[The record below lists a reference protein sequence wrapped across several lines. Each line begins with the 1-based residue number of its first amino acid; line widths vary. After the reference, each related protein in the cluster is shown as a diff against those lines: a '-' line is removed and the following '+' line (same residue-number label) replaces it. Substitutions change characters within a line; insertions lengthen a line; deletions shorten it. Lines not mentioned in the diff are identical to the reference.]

1 MHADLYLAPREF
13 SREAI
18 RRTLPALRD
27 LLSAHFVRQGYLF
40 GSVLGSQTE
49 PMNDLDIAVLPPVGL
64 DDWFEYYNALHGD
77 LCRLFQADNI
87 DLVLLDQAPLRIQAQ
102 VVESGRRLLAA
113 NEAALDWEENVWSRY
128 ADVVHWHAENW
139 SIARELAIR
148 GMGKELNMIERPRVE
163 RFVGLIHD
171 AVRELRSLKLEA
183 IDPDSFEADRQVR
196 ALSEH
201 FMRIAIEGAL
211 DLGRHVIVR
220 TGLGTPQEYRDIG
233 RILGEKGV
241 LPPDLSEKVQEMGGM
256 RNVLVHLY
264 WDIDYH
270 RLRKTIVEDLDVFE
284 KYVRHVF
291 EFIDTNK

>member
-18 RRTLPALRD
+18 RRTLPDLRD

-64 DDWFEYYNALHGD
+64 DDWFGYYNALHGD

-128 ADVVHWHAENW
+128 ADLRHWHKENW
-139 SIARELAIR
+139 TITRELAHR
-148 GMGKELNMIERPRVE
+148 GIGKELNLIDGSKVE
-163 RFVGLIHD
+163 RTVDLIRGVVD
-171 AVRELRSLKLEA
+171 ELRSLKLEA

-196 ALSEH
+196 ALSKH

-220 TGLGTPQEYRDIG
+220 TGLGTPKEYRDIG
-233 RILGEKGV
+233 RILGENGV

-270 RLRKTIVEDLDVFE
+270 RLHNTIVEDLDVFE
-284 KYVRHVF
+284 NFVRRLF
-291 EFIDTNK
+291 EYMDHLE